1 MKSLIA
7 KLGMVF
13 FALVVVLPVAWVF
26 ASSLK
31 TNQQIIDSPF
41 TNPIPPHFENFGKAW
56 VAQDLGS
63 GFILSLVVTLLTLV
77 FLIPIGSMMAYA
89 LTRYK
94 FKGSGFILSVVTLG
108 MLFPN
113 LLAAVPLFIM
123 MAKVGWDDTI
133 FGLVLAYV
141 AYSIPFTVFVLS
153 GFFSALPEELA
164 EAATI
169 DGAGHWGLF
178 LKVMMPLAKPGIWV
192 VVIFNSIGLWNEYNL
207 AKILLLRHKT
217 LPVGLADLI
226 SQQQYAG
233 EWGSLFAGAV
243 LVMLPILT
251 MYMILKDKVQQA
263 MLAGAIK

>member
-1 MKSLIA
+1 MKAMIA
-7 KLGMVF
+7 RLGMAF
-13 FALVVVLPVAWVF
+13 FAMIVVFPLIWVF

-31 TNQQIIDSPF
+31 SNQQIIDSPF
-41 TNPIPPHFENFGKAW
+41 VLPIPPRFENFSKAW
-56 VAQDLGS
+56 TAQDLGS
-63 GFILSLVVTLLTLV
+63 GFILSLVVTLLTLA

-89 LTRYK
+89 LSRYK
-94 FKGSGFILSVVTLG
+94 FKGSGIVLSIVTLG

-113 LLAAVPLFIM
+113 LLAAVPLFLT
-123 MAKVGWDDTI
+123 MAQLGWDDTI
-133 FGLVLAYV
+133 FGLVLAYI

-153 GFFSALPEELA
+153 GFFTALPEELA

-169 DGAGHWGLF
+169 DGAGHWSLF

-192 VVIFNSIGLWNEYNL
+192 VLIFNSIGLWNEYNL
-207 AKILLLRHKT
+207 AKVLMLRQKT

-233 EWGSLFAGAV
+233 EWGALFAGAV
-243 LVMLPILT
+243 LVMIPILT
-251 MYMILKDKVQQA
+251 MYMLLKDKVQQA